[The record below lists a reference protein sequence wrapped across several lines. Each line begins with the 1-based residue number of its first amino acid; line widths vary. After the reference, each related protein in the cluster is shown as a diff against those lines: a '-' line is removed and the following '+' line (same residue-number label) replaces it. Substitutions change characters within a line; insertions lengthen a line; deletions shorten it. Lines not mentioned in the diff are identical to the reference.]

1 MERERGLRNI
11 FQNPGDPRVV
21 LKIMKELRADVFLTL
36 LFHYNSVWFV
46 RPKKLLWNAQ
56 DAAVAQ
62 SRYYQIS
69 ANALN
74 LITLNMAFVCV

>member
-1 MERERGLRNI
+1 MERERGLWNI

-46 RPKKLLWNAQ
+46 RPKKLL
-56 DAAVAQ
+56 
-62 SRYYQIS
+62 
-69 ANALN
+69 
-74 LITLNMAFVCV
+74 